1 MSVLDVTHLP
11 VLRLKRN
18 EDRRLQAGHLWV
30 FSNEV
35 DTQQTPLNKLK
46 PGELV
51 RVLAHNDRALGLAY
65 ANPASLIT
73 ARLLE
78 TWAIPDARWFEA
90 RLRRALALRE
100 RLYSEPYYRAVYG
113 EADGLP
119 GLVIDRY
126 GERCVAQIG
135 TAGMELMKAHIRAA
149 TERVF
154 ECETLIFKNDG
165 SAREME
171 GLPSYVEVAKG
182 GLEDTGAVH
191 TGAAQTSAVPGSA
204 VPGSAVPGSGVPG
217 SAVHTAVVVEGG
229 LRFRVPLVEGQKT
242 GWFFDQSANRQALRK
257 YVRAGARV
265 LDVFSYVGAWGARAA
280 KDGAAEVVCVDSSAS
295 ALELAAQ
302 NARQNSLSI
311 TTHKGDAFDVL
322 EALCDARA
330 RFDIVI
336 VDPPAFAKRK
346 KDLPKALAAYKRL
359 NQLALRLLADDG
371 ILVSCSCSYHV
382 SAEDLQDAIAK
393 AARGAGKHLQVL
405 ELGGQAPDHP
415 VHPAIPET
423 RYLKA
428 YFCRVNES
436 LK

>member
-1 MSVLDVTHLP
+1 MSELDVTHLP

-78 TWAIPDARWFEA
+78 TWKIPDARWFEA
-90 RLRRALALRE
+90 RLRAALALRE
-100 RLYSEPYYRAVYG
+100 RLYPEPYYRAVYG

-135 TAGMELMKAHIRAA
+135 TAGMELMKPHIRAA
-149 TERVF
+149 AERVF

-165 SAREME
+165 SARELE
-171 GLPSYVEVAKG
+171 GLPAYVEAAKG
-182 GLEDTGAVH
+182 RLEDS
-191 TGAAQTSAVPGSA
+191 AA
-204 VPGSAVPGSGVPG
+204 
-217 SAVHTAVVVEGG
+217 VVEGG
-229 LRFRVPLVEGQKT
+229 LRFQVPLAEGQKT
-242 GWFFDQSANRQALRK
+242 GWFFDQSANRRALSK

-265 LDVFSYVGAWGARAA
+265 LDVFSYVGAWGVRAA
-280 KDGAAEVVCVDSSAS
+280 KDGAAEVVCVDSSAQ

-311 TTHKGDAFDVL
+311 ATRKGDAFDVL
-322 EALCDARA
+322 EALAQERA

-359 NQLALRLLADDG
+359 NQLALKLLADNG

-382 SAEDLQDAIAK
+382 SAEELQDAIAK

-415 VHPAIPET
+415 IHPAIPET

>member
-1 MSVLDVTHLP
+1 MREFAELP

-18 EDRRLQAGHLWV
+18 EDRRLNAGHLWV

-35 DTQQTPLNKLK
+35 DALQTPLPKFK

-65 ANPASLIT
+65 VNPQSLIC
-73 ARLLE
+73 ARLLG
-78 TWAIPDARWFEA
+78 TWTLPDAAWFAA
-90 RLRRALALRE
+90 RIRIALALRE
-100 RLYSEPYYRAVYG
+100 RLYAQPYYRVVYG

-126 GERCVAQIG
+126 GAQCVVQIG
-135 TAGMELMKAHIRAA
+135 TAGMERLKPQIQEA
-149 TERVF
+149 VLQVL
-154 ECETLIFKNDG
+154 ECETLLFKNDG
-165 SAREME
+165 AARELE
-171 GLPSYVEVAKG
+171 GLPPYVEAAKG
-182 GLEDTGAVH
+182 GIDEY
-191 TGAAQTSAVPGSA
+191 GS
-204 VPGSAVPGSGVPG
+204 
-217 SAVHTAVVVEGG
+217 VVEEG
-229 LRFRVPLVEGQKT
+229 LKFALPLAAGQKT
-242 GWFFDQSANRQALRK
+242 GWFFDQAANRRALTK

-265 LDVFSYVGAWGARAA
+265 LDVFSYVGAWGIRAA
-280 KDGAAEVVCVDSSAS
+280 RGGAAEVICVDSSAL
-295 ALELAAQ
+295 ALELAAK
-302 NARQNSLSI
+302 NAERNRLSI
-311 TTHKGDAFDVL
+311 ATRKGDAFTVL
-322 EALCDARA
+322 ETLAGEGA

-359 NQLALRLLADDG
+359 NQLAMQLLAADG

-393 AARGAGKHLQVL
+393 AARGADKHVQLL
-405 ELGGQAPDHP
+405 EMGGQAPDHP
-415 VHPAIPET
+415 VHPAIAET

-428 YFCRVNES
+428 YFCRVHDS